1 MSKVKTNR
9 LEPRSEDGTLTIG
22 TANSATMFEG
32 DVQIPEYA
40 TTEWVI
46 NLITQDIA
54 PELKDYQ
61 KRDERDK
68 ANGYAGLNGKAKV
81 PSVHLDTEPLEHEI
95 HTLEA
100 NVASIETDVGKNTS
114 DISNNKL
121 VIDSKVA
128 KSGDTMSGDLV
139 MSGNRIKDIPQVPLE
154 DLDAASKYY
163 VDHATDTI
171 DHNVTVNGS
180 ANSQQSILEIKNYN
194 TTYFKF
200 MGDRD
205 LELTGGQIKGVAEP
219 TLDDDVATKSY
230 IDSIGERGIQGPVR
244 IDSDYVG
251 TDEVVFGVYE
261 ELTREQAIEKGH
273 DLESGIPAEA
283 RDGVPYSSYAL
294 FRVMGDGTIWGFNRI
309 KGISA
314 TPGANYDVTN
324 MQYVD
329 GKLATMTADFVE
341 RIAMLEAKISALETM
356 V

>member
-61 KRDERDK
+61 KRDEKDK
-68 ANGYAGLNGKAKV
+68 ANGYAGLNGAGKV
-81 PSVHLDTEPLEHEI
+81 PANHLDTETIEHSI
-95 HTLEA
+95 HTVEA
-100 NVASIETDVGKNTS
+100 NVASVEVDVAKNTT
-114 DISNNKL
+114 DISNNK
-121 VIDSKVA
+121 IIAESKVA
-128 KSGDTMSGDLV
+128 KSGDTMSGDLD
-139 MSGNRIKDIPQVPLE
+139 MSGNRVKDLPQVPLE
-154 DLDAASKYY
+154 DKDAASKYY

-171 DHNVTVNGS
+171 NHDVEINASVS
-180 ANSQQSILEIKNYN
+180 ANQPILELKNYS

-205 LELTGGQIKGVAEP
+205 LELAGGQIKGVAEP

-230 IDSIGERGIQGPVR
+230 IDNIGERGIQGPIR
-244 IDSDYVG
+244 IDSDYVA
-251 TDEVVFGVYE
+251 TDAVVFGVYE

-273 DLESGIPAEA
+273 DPSEGVPAEP

-314 TPGANYDVTN
+314 APGANYDVTN
-324 MQYVD
+324 MEYVD
-329 GKLATMTADFVE
+329 SKVSGAREALEAKITA
-341 RIAMLEAKISALETM
+341 LEAKISAMETM
-356 V
+356 L